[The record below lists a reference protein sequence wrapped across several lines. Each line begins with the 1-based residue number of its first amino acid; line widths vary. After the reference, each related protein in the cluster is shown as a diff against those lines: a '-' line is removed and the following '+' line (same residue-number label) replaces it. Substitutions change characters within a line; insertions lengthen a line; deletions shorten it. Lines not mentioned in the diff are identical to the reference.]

1 MIQELQLKLSPYE
14 ASSIDIIKKVIS
26 KQIQIPIEDIT
37 HIQVVKKS
45 IDARSRN
52 PIIILKLIIKDE
64 KYFREKVEDAYS
76 KNRISEKTYSNI
88 QNKIILNTLFR

>member
-52 PIIILKLIIKDE
+52 PIIILKLII
-64 KYFREKVEDAYS
+64 Y
-76 KNRISEKTYSNI
+76 ISESFSC
-88 QNKIILNTLFR
+88 FRHFFGVKFFIR